1 MKPTPKRRRSVPA
14 TSHAR
19 QPRTPTSALIKTLR
33 DIVEKEGPSE
43 TARRLK
49 MDRAH
54 VYKLLS
60 GERAPGPTTYA
71 RLYRA
76 YPAAFPYLK
85 NLLDAVELQDGR

>member
-1 MKPTPKRRRSVPA
+1 MKPTAKRRPSVPA

-19 QPRTPTSALIKTLR
+19 QPRKPTSALIKTLR
-33 DIVEKEGPSE
+33 EIVEKEGPSE
-43 TARRLK
+43 TAQRLK

-54 VYKLLS
+54 VYKLLN

-85 NLLDAVELQDGR
+85 YLLDGDQVRDGR

>member
-1 MKPTPKRRRSVPA
+1 
-14 TSHAR
+14 
-19 QPRTPTSALIKTLR
+19 
-33 DIVEKEGPSE
+33 
-43 TARRLK
+43 

-76 YPAAFPYLK
+76 YPTAFPYLK
-85 NLLDAVELQDGR
+85 HLLDEDQIRRSATN